1 MWALCRRLKDVIRH
15 AGIGARDLVEN
26 DIEGDL
32 CSIWIATFTRFN
44 QPLGFVQ
51 SCRIDEDDVLLFG
64 CGVEELAYHIDFAAQ
79 LRNQIVHSCGDIM
92 GTGWPEAL
100 GEALAI

>member
-1 MWALCRRLKDVIRH
+1 LQCSQDSISFSASRKVAASISDV
-15 AGIGARDLVEN
+15 
-26 DIEGDL
+26 
-32 CSIWIATFTRFN
+32 F
-44 QPLGFVQ
+44 
-51 SCRIDEDDVLLFG
+51 LFRSW
-64 CGVEELAYHIDFAAQ
+64 VEEVAYHIDFAAQ